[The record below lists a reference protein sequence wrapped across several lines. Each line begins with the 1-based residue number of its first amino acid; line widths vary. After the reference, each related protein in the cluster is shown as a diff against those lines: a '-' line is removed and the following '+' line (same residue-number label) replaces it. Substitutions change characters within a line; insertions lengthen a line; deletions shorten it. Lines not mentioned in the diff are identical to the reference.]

1 MRRNG
6 DLETTEVASH
16 LKFFDIEC
24 GLASIATNWV
34 IHSLGVK
41 LLQPNPVFVFA
52 LSDLKYSTFVSSLT
66 PHMYIYREHIP
77 PRFLAPPDVVG
88 FWFLLLVCMLFAQ
101 PLNCTNHICSE
112 GVTGIIL
119 HLSDLFLSPTPTVAW
134 GLVWGCPRIAHSFY
148 PLWRHCLPTL
158 HML

>member
-1 MRRNG
+1 MLADASKQVMIYRDFALRHKKVVRRCGENG

-88 FWFLLLVCMLFAQ
+88 FWFLFVGLYAVCAAIELYQSHLF
-101 PLNCTNHICSE
+101 
-112 GVTGIIL
+112 
-119 HLSDLFLSPTPTVAW
+119 
-134 GLVWGCPRIAHSFY
+134 
-148 PLWRHCLPTL
+148 
-158 HML
+158 